1 MNITQN
7 NGVAVITGGAN
18 GIGEGIAEAF
28 AARGLSL
35 ALLDIKEEELAQT
48 VARLRDEGA
57 NVIGIPVDVR
67 DSTALAAAAAEVRT
81 ALGPVTVLCAN
92 AGAGG
97 RERPAWEVP
106 LEEWR
111 WVFDLN
117 VFGAIATVQAFLPD
131 MIAAGEGH
139 VIVTASMQGV
149 TTGRV
154 AAYASSKHA
163 AASFAEI
170 LNADLRSAGADVR
183 VSCLCPSFT
192 QNSMVKNPD
201 QGWLYRDE
209 PLTEAERAARQDV
222 VRRLVEF
229 GKPARE
235 VGELVADAVGT
246 DRFWLIPEPA
256 SVERVWQRAER
267 INADAGLA
275 PRSVSA

>member
-1 MNITQN
+1 MSITQN

-18 GIGEGIAEAF
+18 GIGEGIADAF

-48 VARLRDEGA
+48 VARLRDDGA

-67 DSTALAAAAAEVRT
+67 DSVALAAAAEEVRT
-81 ALGPVTVLCAN
+81 TLGPVTVLCAN

-106 LEEWR
+106 LDEWR

-117 VFGAIATVQAFLPD
+117 VFGAIATVQAFIPD
-131 MIAAGEGH
+131 MIAADEGH
-139 VIVTASMQGV
+139 VVITASMQGL

-154 AAYASSKHA
+154 SAYASSKHA
-163 AASFAEI
+163 AASFAET

-235 VGELVADAVGT
+235 VGELVADSVGT

-256 SVERVWQRAER
+256 SVERVWHRAER
-267 INADAGLA
+267 ISADAGLA
-275 PRSVSA
+275 PRPVST